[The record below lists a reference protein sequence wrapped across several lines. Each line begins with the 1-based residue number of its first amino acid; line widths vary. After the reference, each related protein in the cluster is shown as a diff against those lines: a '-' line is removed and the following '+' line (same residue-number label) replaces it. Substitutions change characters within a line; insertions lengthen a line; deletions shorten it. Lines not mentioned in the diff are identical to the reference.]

1 MQQHFLKQKTLK
13 LIQISIDK
21 RLDKLQHSIQWNTKT
36 LLQKKKKNYSTYVN
50 INDSIQILKIE
61 VCSIQYN
68 FFHISFKNR

>member
-36 LLQKKKKNYSTYVN
+36 LLQKKKKRTTV
-50 INDSIQILKIE
+50 
-61 VCSIQYN
+61 
-68 FFHISFKNR
+68 HM